1 MLMRER
7 QTKAAMQKQV
17 ADLRSALQFQQGEF
31 DFFREQA
38 DQVRHA
44 YETDLALLFDEST
57 SLRAEMD
64 YDSTALSINNQRLKD
79 ELAAHVVLR
88 EQNQKLKTRLE
99 LLQQQQLDTQE
110 AHTHE
115 MEDLRKSVSV
125 IKDKLIKEFR
135 GRLIK
140 VSQEFAEMQ
149 DAGVEG
155 GGGGSSPGNPSKQ
168 AETESHI
175 KVIMH
180 KYSQLEAEYEKTK
193 LEFSLMQQ
201 SMEFQTREMLHR
213 KREVKSPVTLAY
225 VLIYHHVLF
234 LPVATDRTLT
244 SVL

>member
-110 AHTHE
+110 VHTQE

-135 GRLIK
+135 GRLHK

-155 GGGGSSPGNPSKQ
+155 GGAAATLGTPPSRQKP
-168 AETESHI
+168 
-175 KVIMH
+175 K
-180 KYSQLEAEYEKTK
+180 
-193 LEFSLMQQ
+193 
-201 SMEFQTREMLHR
+201 
-213 KREVKSPVTLAY
+213 
-225 VLIYHHVLF
+225 
-234 LPVATDRTLT
+234 AT
-244 SVL
+244 